1 MILGWA
7 ALRVLG
13 RSYCVFFVV
22 FIRAESKKTEVPVL
36 VFGKKFYQVL
46 IVLGRVWGVVKEKGP
61 RSNR

>member
-7 ALRVLG
+7 VLRVLG
-13 RSYCVFFVV
+13 R
-22 FIRAESKKTEVPVL
+22 SKKTEVPVL

-46 IVLGRVWGVVKEKGP
+46 LVLGRVWGVVKEKCP